1 MFYRSQGVVD
11 SDEVVLTVLL
21 QDQGVE
27 VQPDLVARV
36 GSQSPL
42 QVDVWWV
49 RRVWEP
55 RRLDD
60 ALLLDVDVKRL
71 PH

>member
-11 SDEVVLTVLL
+11 FDEVVLTVLL